1 MTENYS
7 WFKQKSIETALPEE
21 TQTKLYAHDSQ
32 LHLSFDPGN
41 IDETISLINSYLES
55 VSQLSNDNR
64 SLPST
69 LPIQNILSLQKMQ
82 ICIIHEVLIRVEPQ
96 YLNKRLNT
104 GRAVAH
110 SLHSLIVKLRVFQ
123 GKNNWC
129 LLQTVNV
136 PTRTSVEGKTYHG
149 DEVQDSVCLAVVKQ
163 AYLMYRLFHG
173 TFSSLLD
180 SSGGDTTPLKQR
192 LESFFNRHLPTIKL
206 QHCDIMDIFQ
216 GVQFLPLDKQTFLHI
231 QCFVNLLEA
240 SFPVVEFTAFLYNDR
255 LICGLEPEDMQVVF
269 HYLVYTLL
277 PKFSE
282 TEAIPNGSVPTLSS
296 YGSTV
301 FQYLVNTL
309 LPKTSES
316 DAIPNWSVPTLS
328 SYGRYCM

>member
-1 MTENYS
+1 MMSDQTE
-7 WFKQKSIETALPEE
+7 
-21 TQTKLYAHDSQ
+21 
-32 LHLSFDPGN
+32 
-41 IDETISLINSYLES
+41 
-55 VSQLSNDNR
+55 
-64 SLPST
+64 
-69 LPIQNILSLQKMQ
+69 LSLKHFYVYNECFGKNEGEEEQKIMYYFPPKVKMDDKMKNVGLSEA
-82 ICIIHEVLIRVEPQ
+82 IIQ
-96 YLNKRLNT
+96 FTKTFSKKRCCE
-104 GRAVAH
+104 
-110 SLHSLIVKLRVFQ
+110 SLHSEKTRHYYFSPEVNFYMVM
-123 GKNNWC
+123 
-129 LLQTVNV
+129 TVNV

-255 LICGLEPEDMQVVF
+255 LIWSGLEPEDMQVVF

-296 YGSTV
+296 YGRFLTGPENVHSNSNNVGKVPKLFLSHVKPSPGTFHIVAYRTSNCTV
-301 FQYLVNTL
+301 CLF
-309 LPKTSES
+309 
-316 DAIPNWSVPTLS
+316 IPGNVL
-328 SYGRYCM
+328 YVQ

>member
-1 MTENYS
+1 MVRHT
-7 WFKQKSIETALPEE
+7 
-21 TQTKLYAHDSQ
+21 
-32 LHLSFDPGN
+32 SFV
-41 IDETISLINSYLES
+41 T
-55 VSQLSNDNR
+55 NR
-64 SLPST
+64 QRLWRQG
-69 LPIQNILSLQKMQ
+69 LGG
-82 ICIIHEVLIRVEPQ
+82 RV
-96 YLNKRLNT
+96 
-104 GRAVAH
+104 
-110 SLHSLIVKLRVFQ
+110 
-123 GKNNWC
+123 
-129 LLQTVNV
+129 TVNV

-255 LICGLEPEDMQVVF
+255 LIWSGLEPEDMQVVF

-296 YGSTV
+296 YGRLISAAKV
-301 FQYLVNTL
+301 LGDEAMHN
-309 LPKTSES
+309 
-316 DAIPNWSVPTLS
+316 DSVPTLI
-328 SYGRYCM
+328 SYGRYCT